1 MINKN
6 ITVEIT
12 ENEDTGITEFFEK
25 HYKQG

>member
-12 ENEDTGITEFFEK
+12 ENEDTEITEFFEK